1 MYGIHNKS
9 PADEEVIDVLIAI
22 SHVSAKLA
30 RKLTVLAAQ
39 RQSEEG
45 EKRYEQNERH
55 CMQAGEYIRSTT
67 DFYVALESAGGFDRR
82 RTSKANM
89 IIGLRLKSDFMK

>member
-1 MYGIHNKS
+1 MQSIHNKS

-22 SHVSAKLA
+22 SHVSARLA

-45 EKRYEQNERH
+45 GKRHEQNERH
-55 CMQAGEYIRSTT
+55 GAGH
-67 DFYVALESAGGFDRR
+67 
-82 RTSKANM
+82 
-89 IIGLRLKSDFMK
+89 

>member
-1 MYGIHNKS
+1 
-9 PADEEVIDVLIAI
+9 
-22 SHVSAKLA
+22 
-30 RKLTVLAAQ
+30 
-39 RQSEEG
+39 
-45 EKRYEQNERH
+45 
-55 CMQAGEYIRSTT
+55 MQAGEYIRSTT